1 MRKILNF
8 IYVACFLLALIIP
21 FYGTNTRKGVASD
34 FDNRMLVEFPEIGH
48 ENYEVE
54 VESYLRDRIGFRDQF
69 VTGYQK
75 INDLFSGELTHPIY
89 TYGQDGY
96 MFFNMHYNIQYSEYH
111 DLFVSSVV
119 KMKEYCDARGISFFF
134 MFDPEKISVYRQYLP
149 NGVNYNDEWV
159 EELLSKL
166 RKQDV
171 TVVDN
176 REMLSRISAREQVF
190 NRQYDA
196 GHWNDIGAFYAT
208 NNLWCAIRK
217 DYSNVTPY
225 SPEDFSITTVVAK
238 YLPSSRFL
246 VNEEVPKYSLKGQ
259 WKDLT
264 SNVKSVKRDSR
275 FNAIKYFVNTSE
287 KAKMY
292 PKLLVFHGSYYNRCP
307 EFFIGRASEYLGV
320 HDYQNVLNLD
330 YYCTLYQ
337 PDVVVFEV
345 AEYTVENQY
354 FSAKTMKAIDFSP
367 WLSEEKKDRVDA
379 QKEIPTETERVYVAT
394 SGDLDKVYYEREL
407 PFSRYVYLNAAGRV
421 YDLYPDENGL
431 PSAQVMHGSVAG
443 KAMIFYEDF
452 DGIPHGFPVIIVNEE
467 IFTER
472 NKVCSNGV
480 KYDVDNNRLIFLSLS
495 PENAFSRVSLQL
507 MQGDTGEYIETID
520 SEKKTGMCASEYI
533 HLRKEGWYRVRLK
546 ANGNKKDESV
556 DLYVYLLQGK
566 RYQFS
571 FLLENLQEDEV
582 VLKDYTF
589 SGPCK
594 WNLQQM
600 DLIDF
605 ENGEASKG
613 VLRKGNTLQFTTD
626 KPNNAFNMVVLS
638 LINIT
643 SGEQSA
649 PVFIARSAGEWN
661 GKYIHSSESGEYSIR
676 LRGNSN
682 LEDEYITTKV
692 FLEEGMMYDW
702 SFILE
707 LLSPEKIRIRDFSF
721 KTIGREIE

>member
-1 MRKILNF
+1 
-8 IYVACFLLALIIP
+8 
-21 FYGTNTRKGVASD
+21 
-34 FDNRMLVEFPEIGH
+34 
-48 ENYEVE
+48 
-54 VESYLRDRIGFRDQF
+54 
-69 VTGYQK
+69 
-75 INDLFSGELTHPIY
+75 
-89 TYGQDGY
+89 
-96 MFFNMHYNIQYSEYH
+96 
-111 DLFVSSVV
+111 
-119 KMKEYCDARGISFFF
+119 
-134 MFDPEKISVYRQYLP
+134 
-149 NGVNYNDEWV
+149 
-159 EELLSKL
+159 
-166 RKQDV
+166 
-171 TVVDN
+171 
-176 REMLSRISAREQVF
+176 
-190 NRQYDA
+190 
-196 GHWNDIGAFYAT
+196 
-208 NNLWCAIRK
+208 
-217 DYSNVTPY
+217 
-225 SPEDFSITTVVAK
+225 
-238 YLPSSRFL
+238 
-246 VNEEVPKYSLKGQ
+246 
-259 WKDLT
+259 
-264 SNVKSVKRDSR
+264 
-275 FNAIKYFVNTSE
+275 
-287 KAKMY
+287 
-292 PKLLVFHGSYYNRCP
+292 
-307 EFFIGRASEYLGV
+307 
-320 HDYQNVLNLD
+320 
-330 YYCTLYQ
+330 
-337 PDVVVFEV
+337 
-345 AEYTVENQY
+345 
-354 FSAKTMKAIDFSP
+354 
-367 WLSEEKKDRVDA
+367 
-379 QKEIPTETERVYVAT
+379 
-394 SGDLDKVYYEREL
+394 
-407 PFSRYVYLNAAGRV
+407 
-421 YDLYPDENGL
+421 
-431 PSAQVMHGSVAG
+431 MHGSVAG